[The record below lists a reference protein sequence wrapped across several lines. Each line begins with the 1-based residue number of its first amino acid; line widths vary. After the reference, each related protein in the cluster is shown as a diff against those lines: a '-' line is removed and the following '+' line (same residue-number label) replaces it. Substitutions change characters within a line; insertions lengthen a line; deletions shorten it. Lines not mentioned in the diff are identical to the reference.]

1 METNV
6 ALCFSQKVH
15 LELCWLLALRVF
27 AITRTVSLL
36 NQYIKLF
43 DFQELLLLLFDMFI
57 VFLINH
63 LKITSFSEDVLN
75 IF

>member
-1 METNV
+1 MFLAEGASGIMLV
-6 ALCFSQKVH
+6 
-15 LELCWLLALRVF
+15 LALRVF

>member
-1 METNV
+1 MFLAEGASGIMLV
-6 ALCFSQKVH
+6 
-15 LELCWLLALRVF
+15 LALRVF
-27 AITRTVSLL
+27 AITRIVSLL

-57 VFLINH
+57 VFLIND